1 MVRDNDTSL
10 KPGRFLPFLVAL
22 LVLAVAL
29 GSLSRSQPSGSILA
43 YSYWLL
49 YILEF
54 FPLLG
59 LLALVLLTIFIVSY
73 FRSLSDSLGYGVAKK
88 MRKKKRHS
96 TLRILVVLY
105 AWVFVLVY
113 LMLNCNG
120 ISCGAS
126 SSSAI
131 QGLKKMVEATNPGT
145 PSLPILQGNVA
156 GFINLFPWDWFF
168 PVFIGLLLASSAVML
183 RTFLVAFRESKL
195 QLKDEIQANR
205 RESLEAV
212 QEAIRMLSDTDRAD
226 PRMRIVD
233 CYRRLI
239 TTGSRLGARLTPELT
254 ARELERSIRKAF
266 LLEGP
271 AISTLTTLFEEARYS
286 LHPITEDDAVKAQG
300 YLVQIAQE
308 ISPAQ
313 TLRLQTLNA
322 P

>member
-1 MVRDNDTSL
+1 
-10 KPGRFLPFLVAL
+10 L
-22 LVLAVAL
+22 LVLAFAL
-29 GSLSRSQPSGSILA
+29 GSLPRSQPGGSILA
-43 YSYWLL
+43 NSYWLL
-49 YILEF
+49 YIPDF

-73 FRSLSDSLGYGVAKK
+73 FRSLSDALGYGVARK
-88 MRKKKRHS
+88 MRKKKGHS

-126 SSSAI
+126 SNNAVR
-131 QGLKKMVEATNPGT
+131 GLEKTVEAGNAGT
-145 PSLPILQGNVA
+145 PSFPLLQGNVA
-156 GFINLFPWDWFF
+156 GFINLFPWSWFF
-168 PVFIGLLLASSAVML
+168 PVFIGLLFASSAVML
-183 RTFLVAFRESKL
+183 RTFIVAFRESKL
-195 QLKDEIQANR
+195 QVRDEILANR

-212 QEAIRMLSDTDRAD
+212 QEAIKMLSDTDRAD

-271 AISTLTTLFEEARYS
+271 AISALTVLFEEARYS
-286 LHPITEDDAVKAQG
+286 LHPITEEDAVRAQG
-300 YLVQIAQE
+300 YLVQVAQE

-313 TLRLQTLNA
+313 TPQLQTLNA
-322 P
+322 L